1 METAKVRA
9 YVANERDALLEGML
23 ARLHDLNEIGAALS
37 NEKNIDKL
45 LEIILLAA
53 KKITN
58 ADAGTLYL
66 LDAERQVLTFEIMR
80 TDSLG
85 IQMGGTSGKR
95 IPFDPIQLYV
105 NGEPN
110 LAMVVTYSALRGETI
125 NIPDAYVAQGFDF
138 SGTKKFDAKT
148 GYFSRSFLTVPMR
161 NHESEIIGVVQL
173 INAKDTK
180 TDGVRAFSK
189 DDQQLLESLSSQA
202 AIALS
207 NRRLIQQLESLFES
221 FITLINTAI
230 DDKSPYTAGHCVRVP
245 ALTML
250 LAEAATHKQEK
261 VSWPGFVM
269 SDKEKYELK
278 IAAMLH
284 DCGKIT
290 TPVHVV
296 DKSTKLETIY
306 DRIHLVDA
314 RFEILKRDAEIV
326 MLRAELSAESDAR
339 IIEQARKEYA
349 DKIKQFDEDREF
361 LRWCNLGSERMADQ
375 DLDRVRQIAKYE
387 WRNEKGELADFLS
400 AEEVENLTIRAGTL
414 TAAEREIINH
424 HIVVTIKLLESL
436 PWPRHLKNVT
446 DLAGA
451 HHERMDGTGY
461 PKGLTREQMSLPARM
476 MCIADIFEALTA
488 KDRPYKEGK
497 MLTDALNILGKF
509 KLNGHIDPDLFDIFV
524 REKVYLTYAQQFLDP
539 SQINEVD
546 ESKIPGYTP

>member
-9 YVANERDALLEGML
+9 YVAHERDSLLEGML

-37 NEKNIDKL
+37 SEKNIDKL

-66 LDAERQVLTFEIMR
+66 HDAERQVLTFEIMR
-80 TDSLG
+80 TDSLN

-105 NGEPN
+105 NGAPN
-110 LAMVVTYSALRGETI
+110 LAMVVTYAALRGETI
-125 NIPDAYVAQGFDF
+125 NIQDAYVAQGFDF

-161 NHESEIIGVVQL
+161 NHENEIIGVLQL
-173 INAKDTK
+173 INAIDPATK
-180 TDGVRAFSK
+180 GVKAFSK
-189 DDQQLLESLSSQA
+189 DDQQLLESLASQA

-221 FITLINTAI
+221 FIGLINTAI
-230 DDKSPYTAGHCVRVP
+230 DDKSPYTAGHCARVP
-245 ALTML
+245 ELTMM
-250 LAEAATHKQEK
+250 LAEASCQKNEK
-261 VSWPGFVM
+261 SSWAGFNM
-269 SDKEKYELK
+269 TEKDKYELK

-314 RFEILKRDAEIV
+314 RFEVLKRDAEIV
-326 MLRAELSAESDAR
+326 MLRAELAAQGDASLV
-339 IIEQARKEYA
+339 EQARATYA
-349 DKIKQFDEDREF
+349 ASLKQFDEDREF
-361 LRWCNLGSERMADQ
+361 LRWCNVGSERMADV
-375 DLDRVRQIAKYE
+375 DLERVRKIAKYV
-387 WRNEKGELADFLS
+387 WRNEAGVQADFLS
-400 AEEVENLTIRAGTL
+400 ADEVENLTIRAGTL

-424 HIVVTIKLLESL
+424 HIVVTIKLLKSL
-436 PWPRHLKNVT
+436 PWPSHLKNVT
-446 DLAGA
+446 EFAGA

-461 PKGLTREQMSLPARM
+461 PRGLTREQMSLPARM
-476 MCIADIFEALTA
+476 MGIADIFEALTA

-509 KLNGHIDPDLFDIFV
+509 KLNGHIDPDLFDIFI
-524 REKVYLTYAQQFLDP
+524 REKVYLKYALKYLDP
-539 SQINEVD
+539 AQIDEVD